1 MGREWAGSPRDPPAR
16 PVQGT
21 VQGRRPAGKAS
32 SQKAGPR
39 GSAKRCHQAPADRQ
53 PEKPRGAQGRA
64 PPRPEGR
71 GQGRRGGA
79 EAGGAG
85 LSRRVRRTGP
95 RPPPALSS
103 CASSRPWSLPA
114 GLWTSPGGTAAGAG
128 KPPSWSWGRTRNFVH
143 SGRLITA
150 PGKGPDRH
158 PGLESSLGPSFTQLV
173 SYWLGPLGKS
183 LIFLICKIRGKFVSV
198 CED

>member
-32 SQKAGPR
+32 SQKAGLR

-79 EAGGAG
+79 VQAC
-85 LSRRVRRTGP
+85 GP
-95 RPPPALSS
+95 DRPPPTPSAFFL
-103 CASSRPWSLPA
+103 CLFPPLEP
-114 GLWTSPGGTAAGAG
+114 PGWPLDFPRWECGGAG
-128 KPPSWSWGRTRNFVH
+128 KPPSWSWGRTGNLVH

-150 PGKGPDRH
+150 PGKGPDCH

>member
-1 MGREWAGSPRDPPAR
+1 MGRKPKGPASPSGSGHSAGPPAGRQGQLSESRPKRVGKALPPGTSGSPTRKATRSTGQSPAE
-16 PVQGT
+16 
-21 VQGRRPAGKAS
+21 AG
-32 SQKAGPR
+32 
-39 GSAKRCHQAPADRQ
+39 AK
-53 PEKPRGAQGRA
+53 
-64 PPRPEGR
+64 
-71 GQGRRGGA
+71 
-79 EAGGAG
+79 AGGAG
-85 LSRRVRRTGP
+85 LSRRVGWTGP

-103 CASSRPWSLPA
+103 CASSRPWSRRA
-114 GLWTSPGGTAAGAG
+114 GLWTSPSGNAAGAG
-128 KPPSWSWGRTRNFVH
+128 KPPLWSWGRTGNLVH

-150 PGKGPDRH
+150 PGKGPDCH